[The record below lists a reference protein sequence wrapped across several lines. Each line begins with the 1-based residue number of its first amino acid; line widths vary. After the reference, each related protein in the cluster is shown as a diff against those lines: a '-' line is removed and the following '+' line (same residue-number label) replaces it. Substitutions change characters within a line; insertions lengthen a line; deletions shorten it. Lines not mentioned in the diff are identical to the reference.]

1 MIDFA
6 YIMILT
12 GPLAEIG
19 LLKNMVLQC
28 VYTYLLSQWTFPK
41 HKRGAIS
48 YPLETIFAE
57 NNRKTAEDMGI

>member
-19 LLKNMVLQC
+19 LLKKHGVAMC
-28 VYTYLLSQWTFPK
+28 IYLLSQWTFPK

-48 YPLETIFAE
+48 YPLETIFVE

>member
-6 YIMILT
+6 YIVILT

-19 LLKNMVLQC
+19 LLKNMLLQC
-28 VYTYLLSQWTFPK
+28 IYLLSQWTFPK

-48 YPLETIFAE
+48 YPLETIFVE

>member
-28 VYTYLLSQWTFPK
+28 VYIYCHNGLSLNTK
-41 HKRGAIS
+41 GAIS
-48 YPLETIFAE
+48 YPLETIFVE